1 MQRSHPHAS
10 SSRRQRGLSL
20 VELMVAVAI
29 GLFMLSGFAASF
41 VGVKRSFVAQD
52 RLASLQDS
60 ERLALGLLTA
70 TVQAAGYHPDPLN
83 QPAPVALPSAT
94 TEFGSFAPGQGVAGT
109 GDAQAATS
117 LTTRYVIAPGE
128 TLADCAGRRNETGA
142 PLLVVNTYT
151 VGADRT
157 LRCSI
162 DGGASSIAL
171 VNQVQSLSVLYG
183 AAADAGHVDRY
194 LSADEV
200 TAAGLWNRV
209 RSARIT
215 VRFVNPYAGTP
226 GEPATIDWMQHVNL
240 MNRT

>member
-1 MQRSHPHAS
+1 MHRTLAS
-10 SSRRQRGLSL
+10 TPPRRRQRGLSL

-41 VGVKRSFVAQD
+41 VGVKRSFVAQG
-52 RLASLQDS
+52 RLAALQDD
-60 ERLALGLLTA
+60 ERLALGLLVA
-70 TVQAAGYHPDPLN
+70 TVQAAGYHPDPFN
-83 QPAPVALPSAT
+83 QPAPLALPAADTPS
-94 TEFGSFAPGQGVAGT
+94 GRFAPGQGLVGT
-109 GDAQAATS
+109 GAAGAATS
-117 LTTRYVIAPGE
+117 LTTRYVVAPGE

-142 PLLVVNTYT
+142 PQLVVNTYT
-151 VGADRT
+151 VGADNT
-157 LRCSI
+157 LRCSV
-162 DGGASSIAL
+162 DGGATSIAL
-171 VNQVQSLSVLYG
+171 VSQVQSLTVLYG
-183 AAADAGHVDRY
+183 AAVDDRHVDRY

-200 TAAGLWNRV
+200 TAAGLWERV

>member
-1 MQRSHPHAS
+1 MHRSLSCAR

-52 RLASLQDS
+52 RLAALQDN
-60 ERLALGLLTA
+60 ERLALGLLAA
-70 TVQAAGYHPDPLN
+70 TVQAAGYHPDPFN
-83 QPAPVALPSAT
+83 QPAPIALPSAAT
-94 TEFGSFAPGQGVAGT
+94 PFGSFAAGQGLVGT
-109 GDAQAATS
+109 GDAGTAAS
-117 LTTRYVIAPGE
+117 LTTRYVVAPGE
-128 TLADCAGRRNETGA
+128 TLADCAGRRNETGE
-142 PLLVVNTYT
+142 PQLVVNTYT

-157 LRCSI
+157 LRCSV
-162 DGGASSIAL
+162 DGGATSIAL
-171 VNQVQSLSVLYG
+171 VNQVQSFSVLYG
-183 AAADAGHVDRY
+183 AAVAERHVDRY

-200 TAAGLWNRV
+200 TASGLWDRV

>member
-1 MQRSHPHAS
+1 MHRTLRQAS
-10 SSRRQRGLSL
+10 PSRRQRGLSL

-52 RLASLQDS
+52 RLAALQDN
-60 ERLALGLLTA
+60 ERLALGLLAA
-70 TVQAAGYHPDPLN
+70 TVQAAGYHPDPFN
-83 QPAPVALPSAT
+83 QPAAVALPQAT
-94 TEFGSFAPGQGVAGT
+94 TGFGNFTPGQGLVGT
-109 GDAQAATS
+109 GSAEATDS
-117 LTTRYVIAPGE
+117 LTTRYVTAPGQ

-142 PLLVVNTYT
+142 PQLVVNTYT
-151 VGADRT
+151 VGADQT

-162 DGGASSIAL
+162 DGGATSIAL
-171 VNQVQSLSVLYG
+171 VNHVQSLSVLYG
-183 AAADAGHVDRY
+183 AAVDGDHVDRY
-194 LSADEV
+194 LPADEI
-200 TAAGLWNRV
+200 TAANLWERV

-226 GEPATIDWMQHVNL
+226 GEPTTIDWMQHVNL

>member
-1 MQRSHPHAS
+1 MHRSLSCA
-10 SSRRQRGLSL
+10 RRQRGLSL

-41 VGVKRSFVAQD
+41 VGVKRSFVAQG
-52 RLASLQDS
+52 RLAALQDD
-60 ERLALGLLTA
+60 ERLALGLLVA
-70 TVQAAGYHPDPLN
+70 TVQAAGYHPDPFN
-83 QPAPVALPSAT
+83 QPAPTALPPAAT
-94 TEFGSFAPGQGVAGT
+94 PFGSFAPGQGLVGT
-109 GDAQAATS
+109 ATS
-117 LTTRYVIAPGE
+117 LTTRYVTAPGE

-171 VNQVQSLSVLYG
+171 VNHVQSLTVLYG
-183 AAADAGHVDRY
+183 AAVDDRQVDRY

-200 TAAGLWNRV
+200 TAAGLWDRV

-215 VRFVNPYAGTP
+215 VRFANPYAGTP